1 MSNMNR
7 KQILGA
13 ITATTLLSTTSMAMA
28 SPQGLYSADE
38 LMDADVYLQNDD
50 NNVIG
55 EVEDILLDDN
65 MQVAALV
72 VESDDSMGLD
82 ENQYVVE
89 TGKFTLETEQ
99 GDDLDA
105 LEYRIHLDMD
115 VSEFEQQPN
124 YTTDWW
130 QDTRKS
136 AAAAWDETKNTAA
149 SAWQDTRQA
158 TANALTTAGNAISGA
173 ANDTEQKMEEETQ

>member
-1 MSNMNR
+1 MSKMNR

-13 ITATTLLSTTSMAMA
+13 ITATTLLTTSGLAMA
-28 SPQGLYSADE
+28 NPQGLYSADE

-50 NNVIG
+50 QQVVG
-55 EVEDILLDDN
+55 EVEDVLLDDN

-72 VESDDSMGLD
+72 VESDEVLGLD
-82 ENQYVVE
+82 DQQYVVE
-89 TGKFTLETEQ
+89 TGKFTLETRQ
-99 GDDLDA
+99 GDDIDN
-105 LEYRIHLDMD
+105 LEYRIHVNMD
-115 VSEFEQQPN
+115 EAQLKEQPQ

-136 AAAAWDETKNTAA
+136 AAAAWDETKDTAA

-158 TANALTTAGNAISGA
+158 TANALTSAGNAISGA
-173 ANDTEQKMEEETQ
+173 ANDAQDEMTDETQ

>member
-1 MSNMNR
+1 
-7 KQILGA
+7 
-13 ITATTLLSTTSMAMA
+13 
-28 SPQGLYSADE
+28 
-38 LMDADVYLQNDD
+38 
-50 NNVIG
+50 
-55 EVEDILLDDN
+55 
-65 MQVAALV
+65 
-72 VESDDSMGLD
+72 
-82 ENQYVVE
+82 
-89 TGKFTLETEQ
+89 
-99 GDDLDA
+99 
-105 LEYRIHLDMD
+105 MD

-173 ANDTEQKMEEETQ
+173 ANDTEQEMEEETQ

>member
-1 MSNMNR
+1 
-7 KQILGA
+7 
-13 ITATTLLSTTSMAMA
+13 
-28 SPQGLYSADE
+28 
-38 LMDADVYLQNDD
+38 MDADVYLQNDD

-115 VSEFEQQPN
+115 ESEF
-124 YTTDWW
+124 
-130 QDTRKS
+130 
-136 AAAAWDETKNTAA
+136 
-149 SAWQDTRQA
+149 
-158 TANALTTAGNAISGA
+158 
-173 ANDTEQKMEEETQ
+173 

>member
-1 MSNMNR
+1 MSKMNR

-13 ITATTLLSTTSMAMA
+13 ITATTLLSTTGLAMA

-38 LMDADVYLQNDD
+38 LMDAEVYLQNDD
-50 NNVIG
+50 SKVIG

-72 VESDDSMGLD
+72 VESDEALGLN
-82 ENQYVVE
+82 EQQYVVQA
-89 TGKFTLETEQ
+89 GKFTLQTEQ
-99 GDDLDA
+99 GDNPET
-105 LEYRIHLDMD
+105 LEYRIHVSMD
-115 VSEFEQQPN
+115 ESQFKEQPQ

-136 AAAAWDETKNTAA
+136 AAAAWDETKNTAS
-149 SAWQDTRQA
+149 SAWQDTRKA
-158 TANALTTAGNAISGA
+158 TANALTTAGNAISGT
-173 ANDTEQKMEEETQ
+173 ANDTEAKMSDAPQ